1 MERHTA
7 LETFAELFPV
17 IVKSLRDIALKEDT
31 VQWNRKTIA
40 DASGL
45 LSGIEKGSFLVA
57 LVIGYNIL
65 NYIKGLTVMLQQSS
79 IDITRAMGLVEDT
92 RKSLQDVRHR
102 VKEFHGE
109 WMKRA
114 REMAEEAGTNIPTVP
129 RMCGIQMHRENITAA
144 TPDEYYGQT
153 ITIPL
158 LDHLLMEL
166 TSRFNQHAKKAT
178 MGLCLVPSVMRK
190 THDWRHHVDSLV
202 ELFKEDLPSPLSVP
216 SELHTWSIKF
226 TNWDQSTVPS
236 SPLQALIQCDKRYFL
251 TSSRS

>member
-1 MERHTA
+1 
-7 LETFAELFPV
+7 
-17 IVKSLRDIALKEDT
+17 
-31 VQWNRKTIA
+31 
-40 DASGL
+40 
-45 LSGIEKGSFLVA
+45 
-57 LVIGYNIL
+57 
-65 NYIKGLTVMLQQSS
+65 
-79 IDITRAMGLVEDT
+79 
-92 RKSLQDVRHR
+92 
-102 VKEFHGE
+102 
-109 WMKRA
+109 
-114 REMAEEAGTNIPTVP
+114 
-129 RMCGIQMHRENITAA
+129 MCGIQMHRENITAA
-144 TPDEYYGQT
+144 TPDESYGQT

-251 TSSRS
+251 TSSRSWKLLLHCQWQHVRLNEVSRPCAAWKPFYAPQPERTVSMD